1 MKIFAVTNAYSP
13 VPESFRSSR
22 PGVCWYEI
30 PDSAISRSGN
40 PLFIPDPEQEYV
52 AFPSAAWRI
61 GKLGKSVAPRF
72 AMRYIDAA
80 TIALAVVN
88 LTLLRSLREAGLPWT
103 AAVAFDRS
111 CIIGNFSDIVAFKDC
126 ADFRITHAG
135 EEYIYSLRD
144 IFVNIEYS
152 LAAISA
158 LNTIKTG
165 DIILGALAPAM
176 SLRVNAPLSVT
187 AGDRHILDINVK

>member
-13 VPESFRSSR
+13 VPEPFHSSCSDL
-22 PGVCWYEI
+22 CWYEI

-40 PLFIPDPEQEYV
+40 PFFIPDPEQEYA

-72 AMRYIDAA
+72 AMRYTDAA

-88 LTLLRSLREAGLPWT
+88 LTLLRRLREAGLPWT

-111 CIIGNFSDIVAFKDC
+111 CIIGNFSDIVAFKNC
-126 ADFRITHAG
+126 ADFQISHANR
-135 EEYIYSLRD
+135 EYVYSLS
-144 IFVNIEYS
+144 NISINIGDS

-158 LNTIKTG
+158 QNTIKTG
-165 DIILGALAPAM
+165 DIILGALAPAIP
-176 SLRVNAPLSVT
+176 LRVNAPLSIS
-187 AGDRHILDINVK
+187 AGDLHILDINVK